1 MSVSVRVSVHVSMS
15 VSMSVCVS
23 VSVSV
28 SVYVSV
34 SVNDKLDKSQ
44 SLFIYLDR
52 KLDKNLKFKMKK
64 IFKLTSNL

>member
-1 MSVSVRVSVHVSMS
+1 M
-15 VSMSVCVS
+15 
-23 VSVSV
+23 